1 MPFTHH
7 QIGVDFPQYRQAI
20 HDLKM
25 NNPEFAKLIN
35 HYDELDDE
43 IYRIEAEIET
53 PSDEYTES
61 LKLKRVEVKDK
72 LIELLK
78 NNT

>member
-1 MPFTHH
+1 MPVTHH
-7 QIGVDFPQYRQAI
+7 QISVDFPEYRLAI

-25 NNPEFAKLIN
+25 NSPAFAKLIKQ
-35 HYDELDDE
+35 YDDLDDE

-61 LKLKRVEVKDK
+61 LKLKRVEIKDK
-72 LIELLK
+72 LIEIL

>member
-1 MPFTHH
+1 MPITHH
-7 QIGVDFPQYRQAI
+7 QLGVDFPEYRQAI

-25 NNPEFAKLIN
+25 STPEFAKLIKQ
-35 HYDELDDE
+35 YDELDDE

-61 LKLKRVEVKDK
+61 LKMKRVEIKDK
-72 LIELLK
+72 LIEILQK
-78 NNT
+78 YT

>member
-1 MPFTHH
+1 MAITHH
-7 QIGVDFPQYRQAI
+7 KLGVDFPEYRQAI

-25 NNPEFAKLIN
+25 SNPQFAKMIKQ
-35 HYDELDDE
+35 YDELDDE

-61 LKLKRVEVKDK
+61 LKFQRLEIKDALIAILKA
-72 LIELLK
+72 
-78 NNT
+78 NT